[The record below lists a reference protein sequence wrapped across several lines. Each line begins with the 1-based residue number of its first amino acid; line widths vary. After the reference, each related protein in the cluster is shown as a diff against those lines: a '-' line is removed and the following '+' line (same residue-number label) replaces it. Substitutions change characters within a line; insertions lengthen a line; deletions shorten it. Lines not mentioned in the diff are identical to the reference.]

1 MVLKLMNIF
10 KILQIDAIV
19 DDIDL
24 TMPPIDTFGLFECR
38 VDMLRVRSRKERY
51 YYFYVDNWKKP
62 ASLCFMERGIRHAK
76 VLAMIKALQEFI
88 DIPCGKRKGEARLLY
103 SPVL

>member
-1 MVLKLMNIF
+1 
-10 KILQIDAIV
+10 
-19 DDIDL
+19 
-24 TMPPIDTFGLFECR
+24 
-38 VDMLRVRSRKERY
+38 
-51 YYFYVDNWKKP
+51 
-62 ASLCFMERGIRHAK
+62 MERGIRHAK